1 MKQKLEL
8 TWAGKDEPLKVE
20 PRILLY
26 DREKSH
32 GAQDTGNLLIH
43 GDNLLALKALEK
55 KYAGQVKC
63 IYIDPP
69 FNTGQAFENYD
80 DNLEISLWLNL
91 MHYRIETL
99 YKLLSNDGTIFV
111 HMDDGYLA
119 YLRFF
124 RPSRKRK
131 GRRSIATSHFR

>member
-63 IYIDPP
+63 IYI
-69 FNTGQAFENYD
+69 A
-80 DNLEISLWLNL
+80 NLSAIKDSNWS
-91 MHYRIETL
+91 HHTSRCCCCQFQIRI
-99 YKLLSNDGTIFV
+99 
-111 HMDDGYLA
+111 A
-119 YLRFF
+119 C
-124 RPSRKRK
+124 
-131 GRRSIATSHFR
+131 